1 MKRTAT
7 SVASL
12 AAAVAAALAQA
23 DDAVLLEPVT
33 VTAKGYE
40 ALIAETPRSV
50 NVIEVDSIQ
59 RSQARTLG
67 DLLRGQPGLA
77 VAVDG
82 SVGQDP
88 IIRGLKRDQVLV
100 LVDGVRIN
108 ALQPPGR
115 GSLASYVNIDMIER
129 IEVIRGPSS
138 VLYGSGAMGGVINI
152 ITRGGDFTAEPELNG
167 WSRLGYTSVDDGIR
181 AAVGIS
187 LSDPRNVL
195 DLAVARLDTDD
206 YKMGDGERLDD
217 SGTEQTSL
225 SLRYRRLLA
234 EGHEVQFL
242 AQRDRRED
250 VWYLAS
256 RNFNS
261 VAPNPDAQPEQF
273 PQPIGLNTHY
283 APEKQRDLLE
293 LSYTGELGGA
303 WQPRLS
309 ASIYRQQLERGN
321 YDWNRELAKDYRASD
336 TDFDTDGGRVQL
348 EFSPHPQ
355 HVMLLGADTW
365 KLEASPVS
373 FIGTPGSNW
382 DPTGRIPLIENGSL
396 RSTGVFAQNDI
407 YLDDVIVSLGLRYDE
422 VKGTGDAYLVP
433 GVGRVTEGLDKT
445 DRSLSWFAGV
455 NWDLDPAFRPYVS
468 LSEGYR
474 SASLLE
480 RFLSYPYSD
489 GFTWFSDPQ
498 LDPERNR
505 TFELG
510 ARGQVGAT
518 TYTLAIYESRIR
530 DYIGGQVII
539 NTPERKA
546 KRTVNLDEAR
556 IRGAEFTLDHDL
568 GNNMNAFAWGTWLR
582 GDNRDPA
589 FDEPLY
595 QMPPPELSVG
605 LEQRQPR
612 GWQWLGQVR
621 AVARQNRTADIFS
634 GETETTPATERSTP
648 GFTTVDASVGYRF
661 GPSGGF
667 RGHELTLSVTNLF
680 DKDYREHVNA
690 MIEDRIDPA
699 NGAQDIKAPGRSVG
713 LFWNATF

>member
-1 MKRTAT
+1 MRKPTTA
-7 SVASL
+7 VLGL
-12 AAAVAAALAQA
+12 AAAVAAVFAQA
-23 DDAVLLEPVT
+23 DEATVLAPVT

-40 ALIAETPRSV
+40 ALIADTPRSV
-50 NVIEVDSIQ
+50 NVIEADTIQ
-59 RSQARTLG
+59 RTQARSLG

-82 SVGQDP
+82 AVGLDP

-115 GSLASYVNIDMIER
+115 GSLASYVNVDMIER
-129 IEVIRGPSS
+129 IEVIRGPNS

-152 ITRGGDFTAEPELNG
+152 ITRGGDFTEEPAVSG
-167 WSRLGYTSVDDGIR
+167 WSRLGYTSVDEGVR
-181 AAVGIS
+181 AAVGVS
-187 LSDPRNVL
+187 ASDPRNVL
-195 DLAVARLDTDD
+195 DLAVAYLDTDD
-206 YKMGDGERLDD
+206 YRMGDGERLDD
-217 SGTEQTSL
+217 SATEQTAL
-225 SLRYRRLLA
+225 SLRYRRQLA
-234 EGHEVQFL
+234 EGHEVQFQ

-256 RNFNS
+256 RNFRDP
-261 VAPNPDAQPEQF
+261 ALGGGF
-273 PQPIGLNTHY
+273 PQPQGLNTHY
-283 APEKQRDLLE
+283 APEKTRDLLE
-293 LSYTGELGGA
+293 LSYAGELGGSWA
-303 WQPRLS
+303 PRLS

-321 YDWNRELAKDYRASD
+321 YDWNRELAKDYRTSD
-336 TDFDTDGGRVQL
+336 TDFDTDGARVQL

-355 HVMLLGADTW
+355 HVMLVGADTW
-365 KLEASPVS
+365 ELKASPVS
-373 FIGTPGSNW
+373 FIGRSNTDW
-382 DPTGRIPLIENGSL
+382 NPTVRIPLIDNAEL
-396 RSTGVFAQNDI
+396 RSTGIFVQDDI
-407 YLDDVIVSLGLRYDE
+407 YLDNVIVSLGARYDE
-422 VKGTGDAYLVP
+422 VKGNADRYLERLGP
-433 GVGRVTEGLDKT
+433 EPDFEPIYREDGLGKT
-445 DRSLSWFAGV
+445 DRNLSWFAGV

-480 RFLSYPYSD
+480 RYLSYPYSD
-489 GFTWFSDPQ
+489 GFTWVSNPQ

-510 ARGQVGAT
+510 ARGQIGAT
-518 TYTLAIYESRIR
+518 NYSVAVYESRIR
-530 DYIGGQVII
+530 DYIGGQVLL
-539 NTPERKA
+539 NTPIFKV
-546 KRTVNLDEAR
+546 KDTVNLDRVR

-568 GNNMNAFAWGTWLR
+568 GNGLNAFAWGTWLR

-595 QMPPPELSVG
+595 QTPPPELSVG
-605 LEQRQPR
+605 LEQRQAR

-621 AVARQNRTADIFS
+621 GVSGQSRTADLFS
-634 GETETTPATERSTP
+634 AGTERETS
-648 GFTTVDASVGYRF
+648 GFATADAQVGYRF
-661 GPSGGF
+661 GPSAGF

-680 DKDYREHVNA
+680 DRDYREHVNA

>member
-1 MKRTAT
+1 MKKTAT
-7 SVASL
+7 SVVSV
-12 AAAVAAALAQA
+12 AVAVSAALAQA
-23 DDAVLLEPVT
+23 EEAVLLAPVT

-152 ITRGGDFTAEPELNG
+152 ITRGGNFTAEPELNG
-167 WSRLGYTSVDDGIR
+167 WSRLGYTSVDDGVR
-181 AAVGIS
+181 AAVGVS

-256 RNFNS
+256 RRFLPENDFTGFT
-261 VAPNPDAQPEQF
+261 QPS
-273 PQPIGLNTHY
+273 GLNTHY
-283 APEKQRDLLE
+283 APRKQRDLFE
-293 LSYTGELGGA
+293 LSYTGELGGS
-303 WQPRLS
+303 WEPVLS
-309 ASIYRQQLERGN
+309 ASIYRQELERSN
-321 YDWNRELAKDYRASD
+321 YDWNDERRIDYRTSD
-336 TDFDTDGGRVQL
+336 SDFDTDGGRIQL

-355 HVMLLGADTW
+355 HVMLVGADTW
-365 KLEASPVS
+365 ELKASPVS
-373 FIGTPGSNW
+373 FIGIGTEDNPVW
-382 DPTGRIPLIENGSL
+382 DPVNRLPLIEDGRL

-407 YLDDVIVSLGLRYDE
+407 YVDDVIVSLGVRYDE
-422 VKGTGDAYLVP
+422 VKGSADQAF
-433 GVGRVTEGLDKT
+433 RVDPPLNRT
-445 DRSLSWFAGV
+445 DNNLSWFTGV
-455 NWDLDPAFRPYVS
+455 NWDLDTTFRPYVS

-480 RFLSYPYSD
+480 RYLTYPYSD
-489 GFTWFSDPQ
+489 GFTWFSNPQ
-498 LDPERNR
+498 LNPERNR
-505 TFELG
+505 TFEVG
-510 ARGQVGAT
+510 ARGQIGAT
-518 TYTLAIYESRIR
+518 TYTVAVYESRVK
-530 DYIGGQVII
+530 DYIGGQVVD
-539 NTPERKA
+539 PVRLFKQ
-546 KRTVNLDEAR
+546 TVNLDEAR

-568 GNNMNAFAWGTWLR
+568 GNGLNAFAWGTWLR

-595 QMPPPELSVG
+595 QMPPPELSLG
-605 LEQRQPR
+605 LEQRQAR

-621 AVARQNRTADIFS
+621 TVARQDRTADIFS
-634 GETETTPATERSTP
+634 AGTERETS
-648 GFTTVDASVGYRF
+648 GFTTADVQVGYRF

-667 RGHELTLSVTNLF
+667 GGHELTLSVTNLF

>member
-1 MKRTAT
+1 MKRTRTA
-7 SVASL
+7 SVSL
-12 AAAVAAALAQA
+12 AFAVTAALAQA
-23 DDAVLLEPVT
+23 DDVLTLEPVT

-50 NVIEVDSIQ
+50 NIIEVDTIQ

-67 DLLRGQPGLA
+67 DLLRGEPGIA

-129 IEVIRGPSS
+129 IEVIRGPNS

-152 ITRGGDFTAEPELNG
+152 ITRGGEYTAGPELNG
-167 WSRLGYTSVDDGIR
+167 WSRLGYTSVDEGIR
-181 AAVGIS
+181 AAVGVS

-195 DLAVARLDTDD
+195 DLAIARLDTDD
-206 YKMGDGERLDD
+206 YRMGDGKRLDD
-217 SGTEQTSL
+217 SGTEQTAL
-225 SLRYRRLLA
+225 SLRYRRQLA
-234 EGHEVQFL
+234 EGHEIQFQ
-242 AQRDRRED
+242 AQRDQRKD

-256 RNFNS
+256 RNYR
-261 VAPNPDAQPEQF
+261 AEPLLTGF
-273 PQPIGLNTHY
+273 PQPDGLNTHY

-293 LSYTGELGGA
+293 LSYTGALGGS
-303 WQPRLS
+303 WQPLLT

-321 YDWNRELAKDYRASD
+321 YDWNRERGMDYRTSD

-348 EFSPHPQ
+348 ELSPHPQ
-355 HVMLLGADTW
+355 HVVLMGADTW
-365 KLEASPVS
+365 RLKASPVS
-373 FIGTPGSNW
+373 FIGFPPDW
-382 DPTGRIPLIENGSL
+382 DPTNRFDLIENARL
-396 RSTGVFAQNDI
+396 RSTGLFIQDDI
-407 YLDDVIVSLGLRYDE
+407 YLDNVIVSLGARYDE
-422 VKGTGDAYLVP
+422 VKGSADAYLQP
-433 GVGRVTEGLDKT
+433 GVGRVTDGLDNT
-445 DRSLSWFAGV
+445 DRNFSWFAGL
-455 NWDLDPAFRPYVS
+455 NWDLDPAFRPYFS
-468 LSEGYR
+468 ISEGYR
-474 SASLLE
+474 SAGLLE
-480 RFLSYPYSD
+480 RYLTYPYSD
-489 GFTWFSDPQ
+489 GFNWISNPR

-505 TFELG
+505 TFEVG
-510 ARGQVGAT
+510 ARGQLGAT
-518 TYTLAIYESRIR
+518 QYTIAVYESQIR
-530 DYIGGQVII
+530 DYIGGQVVAP
-539 NTPERKA
+539 NVKQ
-546 KRTVNLDEAR
+546 TVNLDKAR
-556 IRGAEFTLDHDL
+556 IRGAEFTVDHDL
-568 GNNMNAFAWGTWLR
+568 GGGLHAFAWGTWLR

-595 QMPPPELSVG
+595 QMPPPELSIG
-605 LEQRQPR
+605 LEQRQPS
-612 GWQWLGQVR
+612 GLQWLGQVR
-621 AVARQNRTADIFS
+621 AVAGQSRTADIFS
-634 GETETTPATERSTP
+634 AETERSTS

-680 DKDYREHVNA
+680 DRNYREHVNA

>member
-7 SVASL
+7 SAVSL
-12 AAAVAAALAQA
+12 AVAVSAALVNA
-23 DDAVLLEPVT
+23 DDVVLLEPVT

-67 DLLRGQPGLA
+67 DLLRGEPGLA

-152 ITRGGDFTAEPELNG
+152 ITRGGDFTADPELNG

-181 AAVGIS
+181 AAVGVS
-187 LSDPRNVL
+187 LSDSRNVL
-195 DLAVARLDTDD
+195 DLAIARLDTDD

-256 RNFNS
+256 RNFRDQELGG
-261 VAPNPDAQPEQF
+261 PF
-273 PQPIGLNTHY
+273 PQPEGLNTHY
-283 APEKQRDLLE
+283 APEKTRDLFE
-293 LSYTGELGGA
+293 LSYTGELGGNWA
-303 WQPRLS
+303 PRLS
-309 ASIYRQQLERGN
+309 ASIYRQELERGN
-321 YDWNRELAKDYRASD
+321 YDWNRELAKDYRTSD
-336 TDFDTDGGRVQL
+336 TDFDTDGARIQL

-355 HVMLLGADTW
+355 HVMLVGADTW
-365 KLEASPVS
+365 ELKASPVS
-373 FIGTPGSNW
+373 FIGRANTDW
-382 DPTGRIPLIENGSL
+382 DPTVRIPLIDNAKL
-396 RSTGVFAQNDI
+396 RSTGIFAQNDI
-407 YLDDVIVSLGLRYDE
+407 YLDDFIVSLGVRYDE
-422 VKGTGDAYLVP
+422 VRGNADRYLIGFDVEDP
-433 GVGRVTEGLDKT
+433 EFPPLYRDTDLKNT
-445 DRSLSWFAGV
+445 DRNLSWFAGL

-480 RFLSYPYSD
+480 RYLSYPYSD
-489 GFTWFSDPQ
+489 GFTWVSDPQ

-505 TFELG
+505 SFELG
-510 ARGQVGAT
+510 ARGQVGST
-518 TYTLAIYESRIR
+518 NYSVSVYESRIK
-530 DYIGGQVII
+530 DYIGGQVFA
-539 NTPERKA
+539 PGFKQ
-546 KRTVNLDEAR
+546 TVNLKQAR

-568 GNNMNAFAWGTWLR
+568 GNGLNAFAWGTWLR
-582 GDNRDPA
+582 GDNRDSA

-595 QMPPPELSVG
+595 QMPPSELTVG

-612 GWQWLGQVR
+612 GLQWLGQVR
-621 AVARQNRTADIFS
+621 AVAGQSRTADLFS
-634 GETETTPATERSTP
+634 GGTERETS
-648 GFTTVDASVGYRF
+648 GFTTADASVGYRF

-680 DKDYREHVNA
+680 DRDYREHVNA